1 MMPRWREAREMG
13 PAMGRHHPRPA
24 FRAVLFGPDG
34 ARYRMMVPPLNPRF
48 GGWIGSPASRLLFP
62 LVLLVVSGV
71 ACLLLAKHLTRP
83 LRALGAAGRSIA
95 AGDLTARVEPPFADR
110 GDEFGVLARDFN
122 EMAGRIQAA
131 VENRERLLR
140 DVSHELRSPLTRL
153 NIAAELLR
161 QKAGPET
168 APAVDRIE
176 RETHN
181 LDQLIGQVLAFSRV
195 SSRSAAAR
203 EPVDLAALLT
213 AVADDAAFEGRAQDL
228 QVDCDASSLPTI
240 TADESLLRSALENVV
255 RNALQHARQRVT
267 VSGRVEDRKVHIVVC
282 DDGPGVGEEDLPRL
296 FEPFFTGSQRRPG
309 GAGIGLAIAQRS
321 VELHGGRITAHNRA
335 GGGLEVDIELPA

>member
-1 MMPRWREAREMG
+1 MG
-13 PAMGRHHPRPA
+13 PAMGRHRPHAA
-24 FRAVLFGPDG
+24 FHAVLFGPDG

-83 LRALGAAGRSIA
+83 LRALGVAGRSIA
-95 AGDLTARVEPPFADR
+95 AGDLTARVQPPFADR

-195 SSRSAAAR
+195 TSRSAAAR
-203 EPVDLAALLT
+203 EPVDLAALLGS
-213 AVADDAAFEGRAQDL
+213 VADDAAFEGRAQGL
-228 QVDCDASSLPTI
+228 QVDCDAPALPTI

-255 RNALQHARQRVT
+255 RNALQHARQRVA
-267 VSGRVEDRKVHIVVC
+267 VSGRVEDRQVHIVVR
-282 DDGPGVGEEDLPRL
+282 DDGPGVAEDDLPRL
-296 FEPFFTGSQRRPG
+296 FEPFFTGGQRRPG

-321 VELHGGRITAHNRA
+321 VELHGGRITARNGA
-335 GGGLEVDIELPA
+335 AGGLEVEIELPA